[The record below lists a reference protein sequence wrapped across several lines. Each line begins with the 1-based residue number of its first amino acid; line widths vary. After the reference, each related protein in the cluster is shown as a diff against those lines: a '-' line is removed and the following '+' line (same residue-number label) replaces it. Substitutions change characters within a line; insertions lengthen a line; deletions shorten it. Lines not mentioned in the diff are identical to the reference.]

1 MTGGRQCNGVIMFG
15 INRKMSADG
24 KAERINELEKMNA
37 SYKKQIIKLENDA
50 KQISELAIMIK
61 KLKDR
66 SKTQGREIATL
77 VQRMK
82 EIEEEHG
89 RMKKQH
95 SAEINVLAR
104 RYKELKRQAR
114 ALERKMDREFVK
126 KKKPRPSLM
135 GRILAIRDR
144 ILDLIG

>member
-1 MTGGRQCNGVIMFG
+1 MFG
-15 INRKMSADG
+15 ISRKTNMANKS
-24 KAERINELEKMNA
+24 ERIKELERVNA
-37 SYKKQIIKLENDA
+37 YYKKQIIKLENDA
-50 KQISELAIMIK
+50 KQISELEIMIK
-61 KLKDR
+61 KLEGR
-66 SKTQGREIATL
+66 SKTQGLEIATL

-95 SAEINVLAR
+95 AAEINVLAR
-104 RYKELKRQAR
+104 RYKELKRQAK

-135 GRILAIRDR
+135 GRIRAIRDK
-144 ILDLIG
+144 ILDFID

>member
-1 MTGGRQCNGVIMFG
+1 MFG
-15 INRKMSADG
+15 INRKMSADS
-24 KAERINELEKMNA
+24 KAERIKELERVNA
-37 SYKKQIIKLENDA
+37 YYKKQIIKLENDA
-50 KQISELAIMIK
+50 KQISELEIMIK
-61 KLKDR
+61 KLEGR
-66 SKTQGREIATL
+66 SKTQGLEIATL

-95 SAEINVLAR
+95 AAEINVLAR
-104 RYKELKRQAR
+104 RYKELKRQAK

-135 GRILAIRDR
+135 GRIRAIRDK
-144 ILDLIG
+144 ILDFID

>member
-1 MTGGRQCNGVIMFG
+1 MFG
-15 INRKMSADG
+15 ISRKISADS
-24 KAERINELEKMNA
+24 KAERIKELERVNA
-37 SYKKQIIKLENDA
+37 YYKKQIIKLENDA
-50 KQISELAIMIK
+50 KQISELVIMIK
-61 KLKDR
+61 KLEDR
-66 SKTQGREIATL
+66 SKIQGREIATL

-95 SAEINVLAR
+95 AAEINVLAR
-104 RYKELKRQAR
+104 RYKELKRQAK

-135 GRILAIRDR
+135 GRIRAIRDK
-144 ILDLIG
+144 ILDFID